1 MGLLTKKVHQMPPK
15 KTISILYVISGLQ
28 VGGTENH
35 LVQLLTELVN
45 EGIEPTVFSF
55 EGKGPMSTPLRE
67 AGVRLVY
74 PPFPSLF
81 RIFPGKFIKALFFF
95 FGVFS
100 LLKFIL
106 KNRPIIIHMFLPAAY
121 MFGGIAAL
129 IGRVPIKIMSRRSRN
144 HYQKKYPFVQ
154 ALEKILHKRMTLL
167 IGNSLKVTED
177 LIKEARNKEQI
188 RTLYNGVKIKKL
200 ISNEDRFRLRSKLG
214 ICPETVVFI
223 MTANLI
229 TYKGHQFLLE
239 SLALVKDELGEN
251 WALFALG
258 ESRGNLKNLREFAE
272 RLGLGKKVHWLGLKE
287 DVRHFLLASDV
298 GILCSYEEGF
308 SNSILEYMEAGLPA
322 IVTNVGGN
330 AEAVVDGKT
339 GLVVESKNCESL
351 SAAVLALQ
359 RNQKRRVKMG
369 NLARKRVSNLFNQ
382 KRAKRN
388 YLDMYSELVE
398 QLQET

>member
-1 MGLLTKKVHQMPPK
+1 
-15 KTISILYVISGLQ
+15 
-28 VGGTENH
+28 
-35 LVQLLTELVN
+35 
-45 EGIEPTVFSF
+45 
-55 EGKGPMSTPLRE
+55 
-67 AGVRLVY
+67 
-74 PPFPSLF
+74 
-81 RIFPGKFIKALFFF
+81 
-95 FGVFS
+95 
-100 LLKFIL
+100 
-106 KNRPIIIHMFLPAAY
+106 
-121 MFGGIAAL
+121 
-129 IGRVPIKIMSRRSRN
+129 
-144 HYQKKYPFVQ
+144 
-154 ALEKILHKRMTLL
+154 MTLL

-177 LIKEARNKEQI
+177 LTKEVGNKKQI

-200 ISNEDRFRLRSKLG
+200 ISKEDRFRLRSELG

-229 TYKGHQFLLE
+229 SYKGHQFLLD

-258 ESRGNLKNLREFAE
+258 ESRGNLKNLREYAE
-272 RLGLGKKVHWLGLKE
+272 RLGLGEKVHWLGLKE

-298 GILCSYEEGF
+298 GVLCSCEEGF

-359 RNQKRRVKMG
+359 RNRKRRVNMG
-369 NLARKRVSNLFNQ
+369 NLARKRVSELFNQ

-388 YLDMYSELVE
+388 YLDI
-398 QLQET
+398 